1 MVRLASVNKAL
12 SGGKTASKIWVTVKP
27 RAKKEEDSKTDDG
40 EYIAS
45 VHAPPQQGK
54 ANKALIELLAN
65 YFSVP
70 QSSVRIDQGQT
81 GRKELI
87 EVS

>member
-1 MVRLASVNKAL
+1 MNKAL
-12 SGGKTASKIWVTVKP
+12 AGGKLASRIWVTVKP
-27 RAKKEEDSKTDDG
+27 RAKTEEVRKTDEG
-40 EYIAS
+40 QYLAS

-70 QSSVRIDQGQT
+70 KSSVRIVRGQ
-81 GRKELI
+81 
-87 EVS
+87 

>member
-1 MVRLASVNKAL
+1 MV
-12 SGGKTASKIWVTVKP
+12 SKIWVAVKP
-27 RAKKEEDSKTDDG
+27 RAKTEEVRKTDEG
-40 EYIAS
+40 QYLAS
-45 VHAPPQQGK
+45 VHAPLQQGK

-70 QSSVRIDQGQT
+70 KSSVRIDQGQT

-87 EVS
+87 EVG

>member
-1 MVRLASVNKAL
+1 M
-12 SGGKTASKIWVTVKP
+12 ASKIWVTVKP
-27 RAKKEEDSKTDDG
+27 RAKTEEVSKTYEG

-70 QSSVRIDQGQT
+70 KTSVKIIRGQA
-81 GRKELI
+81 GRRKLI
-87 EVS
+87 EIDSIGLSKHI

>member
-1 MVRLASVNKAL
+1 MS
-12 SGGKTASKIWVTVKP
+12 SKIWVTVKP
-27 RAKKEEDSKTDDG
+27 WAKKEEVRKTDDG
-40 EYIAS
+40 QYIAS

-70 QSSVRIDQGQT
+70 KTSVRIIRGQT
-81 GRKELI
+81 GRKKLLEIDSMCLTKHF
-87 EVS
+87 

>member
-1 MVRLASVNKAL
+1 MASR
-12 SGGKTASKIWVTVKP
+12 IWVTVKP
-27 RAKKEEDSKTDDG
+27 RAKKEEVRKTDDG

-70 QSSVRIDQGQT
+70 KSSVRIIMGQT
-81 GRKELI
+81 GRKKLI
-87 EVS
+87 EIDSMCLTKNI